1 MEEHVQGAVAH
12 ELSDDAEKLRL
23 IADAEYLYNVVKS
36 GLVEHLSFLQQA
48 VPLSETQPEK
58 TCSYV
63 NRRKGYMTLAQLMG

>member
-1 MEEHVQGAVAH
+1 MSKEPLLMNSVTMQKNSGS
-12 ELSDDAEKLRL
+12 LQMPKID
-23 IADAEYLYNVVKS
+23 LYNVVKS